1 MNGLFLS
8 ENTFKNRF
16 APTLRSYIMTNE
28 QGSIEVRSEHE
39 EQEEQTKELKRK
51 NEKKSGASRT
61 FSGRRIA
68 LSAMFTAA
76 AFGVSWL
83 EFPLFPTLDFLKLDF
98 SFALLLIG
106 AYMLGPT
113 LGGISVIAVQLLRL
127 TITRSFGVGE
137 IANLIAAAC
146 FIIVPSLI
154 YRFKKGLPTVFIS
167 LAVGTVM
174 LILGSLLFNRF
185 ITFPLF
191 IGEAGKQVFY
201 ANIWLIVLFNLIKAL
216 SNGAITL
223 LLYKRLKKLFNKML

>member
-1 MNGLFLS
+1 M
-8 ENTFKNRF
+8 K
-16 APTLRSYIMTNE
+16 NE
-28 QGSIEVRSEHE
+28 QGSIEIRSE
-39 EQEEQTKELKRK
+39 QERDEQTKELKTAK
-51 NEKKSGASRT
+51 EEKPRSSGI

-68 LSAMFTAA
+68 LAAMFTAA

-83 EFPLFPTLDFLKLDF
+83 EFPLFPTLEFLKLDF

-113 LGGISVIAVQLLRL
+113 LGGISVVAVQFLRL

-174 LILGSLLFNRF
+174 LILGSLIFNRF

-191 IGEAGKQVFY
+191 IGDAGKQVFY